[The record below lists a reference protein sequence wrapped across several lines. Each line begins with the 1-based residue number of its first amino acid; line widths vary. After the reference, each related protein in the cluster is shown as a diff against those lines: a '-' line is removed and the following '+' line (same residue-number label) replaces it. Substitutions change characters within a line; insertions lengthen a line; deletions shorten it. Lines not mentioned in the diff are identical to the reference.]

1 MFYNEVGEEVE
12 RIELTTMNTEELREL
27 MEIKGIKKKV
37 VEEAESAG
45 HDEI

>member
-1 MFYNEVGEEVE
+1 MFYNEAGEEVE

-27 MEIKGIKKKV
+27 MEIKGINKKV